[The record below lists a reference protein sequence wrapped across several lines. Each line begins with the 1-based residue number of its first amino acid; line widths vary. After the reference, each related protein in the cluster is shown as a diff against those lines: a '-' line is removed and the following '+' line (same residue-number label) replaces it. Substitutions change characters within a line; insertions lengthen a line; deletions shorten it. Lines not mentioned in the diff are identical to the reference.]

1 MRELS
6 LHIMDIIENSISANA
21 TLIELY
27 IEEDTSKNILTI
39 KIKDNGKGIEEEML
53 KNITDPFVTS
63 RTTRR
68 VGLGLSL
75 FESTCLRCNGSLKV
89 YSMVN
94 VGTEVVA
101 TMEHNNI
108 DRPPLGRIEDTVV
121 SVLLNPKIDLLYQ
134 HTVNDKKFVLDS
146 REIKRILGSEDISSP
161 EVLLWIKEYIKEN
174 LKEISGGAF

>member
-6 LHIMDIIENSISANA
+6 LHIMDIIENSISADA

-27 IEEDTSKNILTI
+27 IEENLLKNTFTI
-39 KIKDNGKGIEEEML
+39 KIKDNGKGIDEEML

-75 FESTCLRCNGSLKV
+75 FETTCLRCNGSLKV
-89 YSMVN
+89 YSKVN

-101 TMEHNNI
+101 IMEHSNI
-108 DRPPLGRIEDTVV
+108 DRPPLGKIEETVV
-121 SVLLNPKIDLLYQ
+121 SVLLNPSIDLVYE
-134 HTVNDKKFVLDS
+134 HIYNDKKFVLDS
-146 REIKRILGSEDISSP
+146 REIKKILGSDEINTP
-161 EVLLWIKEYIKEN
+161 EVLLWIKDFIKEN

>member
-6 LHIMDIIENSISANA
+6 LHIMDIIENSISADA
-21 TLIELY
+21 TLIELF
-27 IEEDTSKNILTI
+27 IEENTLKNTFTI
-39 KIKDNGKGIEEEML
+39 KIKDNGKGIDEEML

-89 YSMVN
+89 YSKVN

-101 TMEHNNI
+101 TMEHENI
-108 DRPPLGRIEDTVV
+108 DRPPLGKIEETVV
-121 SVLLNPKIDLLYQ
+121 TVLLNPSIDLVYE
-134 HTVNDKKFVLDS
+134 HIYNDKKFVLDS
-146 REIKRILGSEDISSP
+146 REIKRILGSDEINTP
-161 EVLLWIKEYIKEN
+161 EVLLWIKDFIKEN

>member
-6 LHIMDIIENSISANA
+6 LHIMDIIENSISADA

-27 IEEDTSKNILTI
+27 IVEDVFKNTFTI
-39 KIKDNGKGIEEEML
+39 KIKDNGKGIDEEML

-89 YSMVN
+89 YSKVN

-101 TMEHNNI
+101 TMEHSNI
-108 DRPPLGRIEDTVV
+108 DRPPLGKIEETVV
-121 SVLLNPKIDLLYQ
+121 TVLLNPSIDLVYE
-134 HTVNDKKFVLDS
+134 HIYNDKKFVLDS
-146 REIKRILGSEDISSP
+146 REIKKILGSDEINTP
-161 EVLLWIKEYIKEN
+161 EVLLWIKDFIKEN

>member
-6 LHIMDIIENSISANA
+6 LHIMDIIENSINADA

-27 IEEDTSKNILTI
+27 IEEDTSKNIFII
-39 KIKDNGKGIEEEML
+39 KIKDNGRGIDEEML

-89 YSMVN
+89 YSKVN
-94 VGTEVVA
+94 IGTEVVA
-101 TMEHNNI
+101 TMEHDNI
-108 DRPPLGRIEDTVV
+108 DRPPLGKIEETVV
-121 SVLLNPKIDLLYQ
+121 SVLLNPKIDLVYE
-134 HTVNDKKFVLDS
+134 HVYNDKKFILDS
-146 REIKRILGSEDISSP
+146 REIKKILGSDEINSP
-161 EVLLWIKEYIKEN
+161 EVLLWIKDYIKEN
-174 LKEISGGAF
+174 LNEISGGAF

>member
-27 IEEDTSKNILTI
+27 IEEDTSKNIFTI
-39 KIKDNGKGIEEEML
+39 KIKDNGKGIDEEML

-89 YSMVN
+89 YSEVN

-101 TMEHNNI
+101 TMEHKNI
-108 DRPPLGRIEDTVV
+108 DRPPLGKIEETIV
-121 SVLLNPKIDLLYQ
+121 SVLLNPNIDLVYE
-134 HTVNDKKFVLDS
+134 HIFDGKSFILDS
-146 REIKRILGSEDISSP
+146 REIKKILGSEEINTP
-161 EVLLWIKEYIKEN
+161 EVLLWIKDFIKEN